1 MEQVSGCHGDHSLAQ
16 RLEASS
22 LTTPS
27 PTGEL
32 ALMLRMLVPLLYL
45 GKTPALLRLLISTQ
59 TLITTLQCQLVQYRE
74 WATSVLPWLYP
85 HSHQRINVGV
95 AVQPSVINFNVFH
108 SNGGSDCWGCC
119 RTDRCRGSTD
129 NHSLRC
135 LHVSCIFFWSKP
147 IITKI
152 NIFRIRRRQHSGFA
166 SKNPAYGMSAPNDA
180 VNVQSNDEPEYEVI
194 RGK

>member
-1 MEQVSGCHGDHSLAQ
+1 MEQLSGCHGDHSLAQ

-74 WATSVLPWLYP
+74 WATSVLPWL
-85 HSHQRINVGV
+85 SHQRMNVKCKYNNNYAFNLCFIFTAMVGV
-95 AVQPSVINFNVFH
+95 IAGVVAGLIIAVVLLTIII
-108 SNGGSDCWGCC
+108 
-119 RTDRCRGSTD
+119 
-129 NHSLRC
+129 
-135 LHVSCIFFWSKP
+135 CIVC
-147 IITKI
+147 
-152 NIFRIRRRQHSGFA
+152 
-166 SKNPAYGMSAPNDA
+166 M
-180 VNVQSNDEPEYEVI
+180 
-194 RGK
+194 

>member
-45 GKTPALLRLLISTQ
+45 GKTPALLRLLILTQ

-85 HSHQRINVGV
+85 HSHQRINVG
-95 AVQPSVINFNVFH
+95 ASVQPSVIYLMFFTAMV
-108 SNGGSDCWGCC
+108 GVIAGVVVGLIIAVVLL
-119 RTDRCRGSTD
+119 TII
-129 NHSLRC
+129 
-135 LHVSCIFFWSKP
+135 VCIVC
-147 IITKI
+147 
-152 NIFRIRRRQHSGFA
+152 
-166 SKNPAYGMSAPNDA
+166 M
-180 VNVQSNDEPEYEVI
+180 
-194 RGK
+194 